1 MKLFF
6 VSLGCDKNL
15 VDSEKMLAL
24 LAEQNIEI
32 TEEPKEAEIIIVN
45 TCGFIHDAKE
55 ESIETILEM
64 AEYKKTGKCISLI
77 VTGCLAQR
85 YAEEMQK
92 EIEEVDVVVGTAAY
106 DRIFEAVKES
116 LEGRREPVMESLDY
130 LPKHLTRRLGS
141 RTGSYSSYLK
151 IAEGCNKRCTYCI
164 IPYLRGNYRSVPM
177 EELLEEASM
186 LAEQGTKELIVI
198 AQETTVYGVDIYG
211 EKRLPQL
218 LEKLCEIKGI
228 QWIRV
233 MYCYPEEITDE
244 LIDTI
249 AEEEKVCHYLDIP
262 IQHSEDPVLRRMGR
276 CTCKKDIVELIAKLR
291 IRIPDIAIRTTL
303 IAGFP
308 GETEADHEALMEFV
322 NESEFDRLGVFTYSP
337 EEGTPAASFPN
348 QIENEVAEK
357 WRDDI
362 MALQQEVSYDK
373 NQELLGKSLTVLI
386 EGYVAE
392 DDVYVGRTY
401 RDAPDVDGMVFVDA
415 PYELMSGTFV
425 QVRITDAN
433 EYDLTGEMIE

>member
-1 MKLFF
+1 MKVLM

-15 VDSEKMLAL
+15 VDSEVMLGL
-24 LAEQNIEI
+24 LHKAGHEI
-32 TEEPKEAEIIIVN
+32 TNDEHEAEAVVIN
-45 TCGFIHDAKE
+45 TCAFIKDAQE
-55 ESIETILEM
+55 ESINTII
-64 AEYKKTGKCISLI
+64 EYGELKKTGSLKKLI
-77 VTGCLAQR
+77 VTGCLSQR
-85 YAEEMQK
+85 YKDDILAELP
-92 EIEEVDVVVGTAAY
+92 EIDTIVGAANYDAIVDAISSDEEHSFVTDINY
-106 DRIFEAVKES
+106 MPEAVG
-116 LEGRREPVMESLDY
+116 GRIV
-130 LPKHLTRRLGS
+130 T
-141 RTGSYSSYLK
+141 TGASMAYLK
-151 IAEGCNKRCTYCI
+151 IAEGCGKMCTYCA
-164 IPYLRGNYRSVPM
+164 IPYIRGKYRSIPM
-177 EELLEEASM
+177 EQLLASAKELA
-186 LAEQGTKELIVI
+186 AQGVKELILV
-198 AQETTVYGVDIYG
+198 AQETTLYGVDLYG
-211 EKRLPQL
+211 EKTLSKL
-218 LEKLCEIKGI
+218 LHELCKIEEIK
-228 QWIRV
+228 WIRL

-262 IQHSEDPVLRRMGR
+262 IQHSEDSVLRHMGR
-276 CTCKKDIVELIAKLR
+276 RTCKKDIVELIAKLR
-291 IRIPDIAIRTTL
+291 MRIPDIAIRTTL

-373 NQELLGKSLTVLI
+373 NQELLGKTLTVLI

>member
-1 MKLFF
+1 M
-6 VSLGCDKNL
+6 
-15 VDSEKMLAL
+15 
-24 LAEQNIEI
+24 
-32 TEEPKEAEIIIVN
+32 
-45 TCGFIHDAKE
+45 
-55 ESIETILEM
+55 
-64 AEYKKTGKCISLI
+64 
-77 VTGCLAQR
+77 
-85 YAEEMQK
+85 
-92 EIEEVDVVVGTAAY
+92 
-106 DRIFEAVKES
+106 
-116 LEGRREPVMESLDY
+116 
-130 LPKHLTRRLGS
+130 
-141 RTGSYSSYLK
+141 
-151 IAEGCNKRCTYCI
+151 
-164 IPYLRGNYRSVPM
+164 
-177 EELLEEASM
+177 
-186 LAEQGTKELIVI
+186 
-198 AQETTVYGVDIYG
+198 YG
-211 EKRLPQL
+211 EKTLSKL
-218 LEKLCEIKGI
+218 LHELCKIEEIK
-228 QWIRV
+228 WIRL

-262 IQHSEDPVLRRMGR
+262 IQHSEDSVLRHMGR
-276 CTCKKDIVELIAKLR
+276 RTCKKDIVELIAKLR

-337 EEGTPAASFPN
+337 EEGTPAASFPD

-373 NQELLGKSLTVLI
+373 NQELLGKTLTVLI

>member
-1 MKLFF
+1 MDTFD
-6 VSLGCDKNL
+6 V
-15 VDSEKMLAL
+15 L
-24 LAEQNIEI
+24 LS
-32 TEEPKEAEIIIVN
+32 
-45 TCGFIHDAKE
+45 G
-55 ESIETILEM
+55 
-64 AEYKKTGKCISLI
+64 
-77 VTGCLAQR
+77 
-85 YAEEMQK
+85 
-92 EIEEVDVVVGTAAY
+92 
-106 DRIFEAVKES
+106 
-116 LEGRREPVMESLDY
+116 
-130 LPKHLTRRLGS
+130 
-141 RTGSYSSYLK
+141 
-151 IAEGCNKRCTYCI
+151 
-164 IPYLRGNYRSVPM
+164 
-177 EELLEEASM
+177 
-186 LAEQGTKELIVI
+186 
-198 AQETTVYGVDIYG
+198 
-211 EKRLPQL
+211 
-218 LEKLCEIKGI
+218 
-228 QWIRV
+228 
-233 MYCYPEEITDE
+233 EITDE

-262 IQHSEDPVLRRMGR
+262 IQHSEDSVLRHMGR
-276 CTCKKDIVELIAKLR
+276 RTCKKDIVELIAKLR

-308 GETEADHEALMEFV
+308 GETEADHEVLMEFV

-337 EEGTPAASFPN
+337 EEGTPAASFPD

-373 NQELLGKSLTVLI
+373 NQELLGKTLTVLI

>member
-1 MKLFF
+1 
-6 VSLGCDKNL
+6 
-15 VDSEKMLAL
+15 
-24 LAEQNIEI
+24 
-32 TEEPKEAEIIIVN
+32 
-45 TCGFIHDAKE
+45 
-55 ESIETILEM
+55 M
-64 AEYKKTGKCISLI
+64 A
-77 VTGCLAQR
+77 
-85 YAEEMQK
+85 
-92 EIEEVDVVVGTAAY
+92 
-106 DRIFEAVKES
+106 
-116 LEGRREPVMESLDY
+116 
-130 LPKHLTRRLGS
+130 
-141 RTGSYSSYLK
+141 YLK
-151 IAEGCNKRCTYCI
+151 IAEGCGKMCTYCA
-164 IPYLRGNYRSVPM
+164 IPYIRGKYRSIPM
-177 EELLEEASM
+177 EQLLASAKELA
-186 LAEQGTKELIVI
+186 AQGVKELILV
-198 AQETTVYGVDIYG
+198 AQETTLYGVDLYG
-211 EKRLPQL
+211 EKTLPKL
-218 LEKLCEIKGI
+218 LHELCKIEEI
-228 QWIRV
+228 QWIRL

-276 CTCKKDIVELIAKLR
+276 RTCKKDIVELIAKLR

-337 EEGTPAASFPN
+337 EEGTSAASFPD

-357 WRDDI
+357 WRNDI

-415 PYELMSGTFV
+415 SYELMSGTFV